1 MISESLGTLTYERA
15 GTLTDKNTGS
25 IIIHTSGTL
34 TFHSTGDLMLFYF
47 ATRFHFFFRSDDRQ
61 LAVEVFSREDHTFR
75 YDAFQLT
82 RSKVGNKTNLFS
94 NSSGV

>member
-1 MISESLGTLTYERA
+1 MISESLGALTYKKA

-25 IIIHTSGTL
+25 IIIHTPGTL

-47 ATRFHFFFRSDDRQ
+47 APRLHFLFRSDDRQ

-75 YDAFQLT
+75 YDAF
-82 RSKVGNKTNLFS
+82 
-94 NSSGV
+94 